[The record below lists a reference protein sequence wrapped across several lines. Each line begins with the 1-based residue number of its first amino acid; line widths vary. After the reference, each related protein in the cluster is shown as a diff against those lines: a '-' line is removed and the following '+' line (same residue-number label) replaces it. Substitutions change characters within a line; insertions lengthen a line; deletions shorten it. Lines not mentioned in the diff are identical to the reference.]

1 MTECN
6 QGSFQFEG
14 HFFRQVTGRF
24 DGGQQTS
31 DAGGLL
37 LRETDR
43 RLNLLARFAACF
55 VDGRN
60 PKRIEHPVQE
70 MVSQRVYGTAL
81 GYEDLNDHEQLRH
94 DPLLAVMAGRE
105 DSDTALAGKS
115 TLNRLELSA
124 KKEDRY
130 KKVLC
135 DTEAVD
141 RLLVD
146 VFLESYSKAPDQIV
160 LDLDATDFAIHGR
173 QEGRFFHGFYDHY
186 CYLPLYIFCDKHLL
200 GARLRQSNIDG
211 SAGSL
216 EEVKRIVGQIRQSWP
231 AVRIILRADS
241 GFCRNALMDWCED
254 NNVDFVF
261 GLARNSRLETIL
273 FPQMKEAALVFT
285 QTGQRARIFTEFQYE
300 TLDSWSRPRRVIG
313 KAEHTE
319 GKANPRF
326 VVTSLSAE
334 SWPSQQL
341 YEDLYCARGNME
353 NRIKEQLSLFADR
366 VSAETMQ
373 ANQLRIYFSAI
384 AYLLVDGLRR
394 LALTGT
400 EMAAAQVGTIRL
412 RLLKIG
418 ALLRITVRRIWISMA
433 ASYPYQQLFHHAW
446 AALRC

>member
-14 HFFRQVTGRF
+14 HFSRQVTGRF

-141 RLLVD
+141 
-146 VFLESYSKAPDQIV
+146 
-160 LDLDATDFAIHGR
+160 
-173 QEGRFFHGFYDHY
+173 
-186 CYLPLYIFCDKHLL
+186 
-200 GARLRQSNIDG
+200 
-211 SAGSL
+211 
-216 EEVKRIVGQIRQSWP
+216 
-231 AVRIILRADS
+231 
-241 GFCRNALMDWCED
+241 
-254 NNVDFVF
+254 
-261 GLARNSRLETIL
+261 
-273 FPQMKEAALVFT
+273 
-285 QTGQRARIFTEFQYE
+285 
-300 TLDSWSRPRRVIG
+300 
-313 KAEHTE
+313 
-319 GKANPRF
+319 
-326 VVTSLSAE
+326 
-334 SWPSQQL
+334 
-341 YEDLYCARGNME
+341 
-353 NRIKEQLSLFADR
+353 
-366 VSAETMQ
+366 
-373 ANQLRIYFSAI
+373 
-384 AYLLVDGLRR
+384 
-394 LALTGT
+394 
-400 EMAAAQVGTIRL
+400 
-412 RLLKIG
+412 
-418 ALLRITVRRIWISMA
+418 
-433 ASYPYQQLFHHAW
+433 
-446 AALRC
+446 